1 MSLGKPA
8 LASDERCDRQPA
20 WYPLASEGELVA
32 LAREG
37 DRRAYSQ
44 LGERNYGRLFGLAIR
59 MAGDE
64 EVARDSLQD
73 ALLAGWRHLP
83 GFRGGSAFSTWIY
96 RITLNA
102 TLRRMRKRRE
112 VPVGDSLELIQG
124 FSTIESPAMS
134 SGDWPVQA
142 DDALER
148 QQIRLMVQAAVETLP
163 PKYGEIF
170 QLRDVRGLSLREISD
185 VTGLTIP
192 AVKTRVHRARRR
204 MRDALGRQNR
214 EEYGSDS
221 RAVRR

>member
-8 LASDERCDRQPA
+8 LASDERCERGPA
-20 WYPLASEGELVA
+20 WYPEASEGDLVA
-32 LAREG
+32 LAQQG

-44 LGERNYGRLFGLAIR
+44 LGQRNYSRLFGLAIR

-64 EVARDSLQD
+64 EVARDSIQD

-124 FSTIESPAMS
+124 LSRIDSPA
-134 SGDWPVQA
+134 
-142 DDALER
+142 
-148 QQIRLMVQAAVETLP
+148 
-163 PKYGEIF
+163 
-170 QLRDVRGLSLREISD
+170 
-185 VTGLTIP
+185 
-192 AVKTRVHRARRR
+192 
-204 MRDALGRQNR
+204 
-214 EEYGSDS
+214 
-221 RAVRR
+221 